1 MRKAAWVSLL
11 PLVAAMLLL
20 NEQEQMITFASRVTG
35 PVRVIDGDNLAIGK
49 RPIRLLGID
58 APERDQTC
66 QDEAGQ
72 TWHCGADARLALAAH
87 VARQQVSCHVAGQDR
102 YGRDRARWA
111 TGGTDLAEWLVR
123 KGWAIPAGEEQGRY
137 RAAGREAEASRKG
150 IWRGSYMRP
159 VDWRRAGDPQQREGA
174 EDER

>member
-11 PLVAAMLLL
+11 LLVAAMLLL
-20 NEQEQMITFASRVTG
+20 GKQKQISPATRVAG
-35 PVRVIDGDNLAIGK
+35 AARVIDGDTLAIGE
-49 RPIRLLGID
+49 RSIRIFGID

-66 QDEAGQ
+66 HDAAGQ
-72 TWHCGADARLALAAH
+72 TWHCGADARLGLATR

-123 KGWAIPAGEEQGRY
+123 KGWAIPAGQEQGRY
-137 RAAGREAEASRKG
+137 KATGREAEASRKG

-159 VDWRRAGDPQQREGA
+159 VDWRRARDPQQREGA

>member
-1 MRKAAWVSLL
+1 MRKGLLIALL

-20 NEQEQMITFASRVTG
+20 GEQKQMTPVTRVAG
-35 PVRVIDGDNLAIGK
+35 AARVIDGDNLAIGE
-49 RPIRLLGID
+49 RSIRILGID

-66 QDEAGQ
+66 QDAAGQ
-72 TWHCGADARLALAAH
+72 TWHCGADARLGLATR

-102 YGRDRARWA
+102 YGRDRARCA
-111 TGGTDLAEWLVR
+111 TGGTELAEWLVR

-137 RAAGREAEASRKG
+137 RAAGREAEASRTG
-150 IWRGSYMRP
+150 IWRGSFMRP
-159 VDWRRAGDPQQREGA
+159 VDWRRAGDPQRREGA